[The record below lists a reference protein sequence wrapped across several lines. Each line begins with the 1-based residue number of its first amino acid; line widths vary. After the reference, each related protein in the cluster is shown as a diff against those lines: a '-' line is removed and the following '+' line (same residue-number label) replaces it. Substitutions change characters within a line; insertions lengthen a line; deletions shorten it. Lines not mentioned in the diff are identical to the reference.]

1 MTAAI
6 LPSRLLLQG
15 TIACT
20 PTPPESKRETLVLGW
35 SWPRPPFPQ
44 KGTCPCGRLCVW
56 AAETQKSKAW
66 QHQASHRQGPPDGC
80 FSRTGTP
87 NRLVGAG
94 REKWAPYWFVI
105 IQGINKNSTRQNG
118 LVKADRGCFNSEMNS
133 LCDLGKVL
141 FPMWRI
147 YSFNKYLWTPTV
159 VPSLS
164 WQRANDMTII
174 SMLIFQSFQLCHWC
188 CEKWVQISDK

>member
-20 PTPPESKRETLVLGW
+20 PTPPVSKRETPVLGW
-35 SWPRPPFPQ
+35 SWTSWTRPPFPQ
-44 KGTCPCGRLCVW
+44 KGPCLCGRLCIG
-56 AAETQKSKAW
+56 APETQKSKAW
-66 QHQASHRQGPPDGC
+66 QHQASHRWGPPDGC
-80 FSRTGTP
+80 FSRTGIP
-87 NRLVGAG
+87 NRPVGAG

-105 IQGINKNSTRQNG
+105 IQGINKNSTGRME
-118 LVKADRGCFNSEMNS
+118 VDRRCFNSEMNS
-133 LCDLGKVL
+133 LCDLGQVL

-159 VPSLS
+159 VPALS
-164 WQRANDMTII
+164 WQRANDMAII
-174 SMLIFQSFQLCHWC
+174 MLIFQSFQLCHWY